1 MTIQTRNRKKIE
13 TNILYEGDCLEVMK
27 SLPDKS
33 IDCILT
39 SPPYW
44 NTFWEKYSTD
54 PAMVSIEPDITS
66 YLSHLI
72 SICKECYRVLRDTGV
87 FWVLI
92 GEPNLR
98 NGKCR
103 SNLSGIPWKLAF
115 SLQDNGWIL
124 RSDTIA
130 KLHFDPAK
138 YDLEKAKFDL
148 DDDRPWCTHHYVFM
162 FTKKLN
168 HYWDGN
174 RYPHSGDVWDISPIN
189 SVDGFTFETS
199 APDLVKTCICCGCP
213 PEGTVLDPFCGSGTS
228 CIVANSEQRKFIG
241 VELVHDTAVKAFK
254 RISSYSENA
263 RFCVFDY
270 RGASL

>member
-66 YLSHLI
+66 YLSHLV

-98 NGKCR
+98 NGKRR

-115 SLQDNGWIL
+115 PS
-124 RSDTIA
+124 
-130 KLHFDPAK
+130 
-138 YDLEKAKFDL
+138 
-148 DDDRPWCTHHYVFM
+148 
-162 FTKKLN
+162 
-168 HYWDGN
+168 
-174 RYPHSGDVWDISPIN
+174 
-189 SVDGFTFETS
+189 
-199 APDLVKTCICCGCP
+199 
-213 PEGTVLDPFCGSGTS
+213 
-228 CIVANSEQRKFIG
+228 
-241 VELVHDTAVKAFK
+241 
-254 RISSYSENA
+254 RISDGYSDQIRSRNCILIPQNTILK
-263 RFCVFDY
+263 RQN
-270 RGASL
+270 LT